1 MNFSFVNRVV
11 FDVWNLI
18 CLIVVLSCWHL
29 PPFPYLNVIPCL
41 LLFVY
46 FHFSD
51 SWSDLTLVCLWFYY
65 DNSVLYPV
73 LRIYVFEHSP
83 NFGSIL
89 KVFDWFFTQKGEELS
104 KLRYAGFIIIWRFH
118 FGFLLNGVCLI
129 VIFDFNKF

>member
-51 SWSDLTLVCLWFYY
+51 SWSDLALVCLWFYWQFRPVSSFENLCLWAFPKFRF
-65 DNSVLYPV
+65 DLKGIWLVLYIKGGGV
-73 LRIYVFEHSP
+73 V
-83 NFGSIL
+83 
-89 KVFDWFFTQKGEELS
+89 KVEICGLYNNLTVSLWISFKW
-104 KLRYAGFIIIWRFH
+104 
-118 FGFLLNGVCLI
+118 CL
-129 VIFDFNKF
+129 FNCDFWL